1 MFDAPNA
8 GSEGRREWVDRNGES
23 YREKEKRGRVIKRV
37 TAGGDSFFLCSP
49 SAMGALVKSALG
61 ERARTG
67 AGAWGHAL
75 ELELGNKARAGWR
88 MCLT

>member
-1 MFDAPNA
+1 M
-8 GSEGRREWVDRNGES
+8 
-23 YREKEKRGRVIKRV
+23 IKRV
-37 TAGGDSFFLCSP
+37 VAGGDTVFFLCSP

-67 AGAWGHAL
+67 AGAWGHTL

>member
-1 MFDAPNA
+1 
-8 GSEGRREWVDRNGES
+8 
-23 YREKEKRGRVIKRV
+23 
-37 TAGGDSFFLCSP
+37 
-49 SAMGALVKSALG
+49 MGALVKSALG

-67 AGAWGHAL
+67 AGAWGHTL